1 LNITGSP
8 AAEEAFF
15 GIFISFN
22 SVYLWFYDLIKCFE
36 SFITVDIDIPKNEYT
51 GFTKRMN

>member
-1 LNITGSP
+1 MTSSTAHAFFPLNITGSP

-22 SVYLWFYDLIKCFE
+22 SVYL
-36 SFITVDIDIPKNEYT
+36 
-51 GFTKRMN
+51 